1 MKTFS
6 YYLKEAVIVI
16 AFALFMSWL
25 LSACANRKQR
35 VIDLIH
41 AYGDSIGMN
50 KTRIAALSFP
60 IDSLRDAHEKEFPP
74 QRYFPGQEQPKE
86 EYVNREYAAYRKLLK
101 DIEHYELSIMT
112 KRLLLEYK
120 NARFKEMIDSLKI
133 ELYR

>member
-6 YYLKEAVIVI
+6 YYLKEAMIII

-25 LSACANRKQR
+25 LSACANRKQH

-41 AYGDSIGMN
+41 AYNDSIGLN
-50 KTRIAALSFP
+50 KTRIATLKFP
-60 IDSLRDAHEKEFPP
+60 IDSMRDEFEREFPP
-74 QRYFPGQEQPKE
+74 QRYLPGQEKT
-86 EYVNREYAAYRKLLK
+86 RAEYASREHVAYRKLQN
-101 DIEHYELSIMT
+101 DITQYEVSAMV

-120 NARFKEMIDSLKI
+120 NARYKELIDSLKI